1 MGANTERSD
10 GRLLALSETMRAF
23 AEATVDLQRLARI
36 VAERAALLIGDG
48 CALLLLSEDQ
58 RELTIAGIHFR
69 APGESAAAQSCFG
82 GVTLGLDRSFL
93 AMEVVRSR
101 RPIMRAQI
109 DLEALQ
115 RECSPEGFTL
125 VRGLGIRSLLSVPLE
140 SGDRLLGILALMRTG
155 AGSAGYTEDDQAL
168 ARNLGE
174 HVALALSNSMLLQKL
189 QAELRERVRAQEQT
203 NRFISLIQSSDEF
216 ISMAS
221 LDGEIL
227 FINEGGRHMLGLD
240 PDQDSRTLRLRDF
253 HTDDGLRRAENLRTN
268 GRFRGQGQLR
278 HMRTGELID
287 TQVSSFLMRDASG
300 KPLGFATVQ
309 HDMRET
315 KRLEA
320 QLKQAQKMEAIGT
333 LAGGIA
339 HDFNN
344 ILGAIMGNV
353 ELART
358 ALEPGHPVLEELSEI
373 AQAGRRATGLIK
385 QILAFSRRRES
396 TKRVV
401 RLADVIEEVTGMLR
415 STISANVELE
425 LVIST
430 RDGTP
435 NILADATQIHQIL
448 VNLCTNAWQALEG
461 KPGRI
466 EIVLDSVVVDVP
478 SAAGGAAPGR
488 YVRLVVSDDGTGM
501 NDTTL
506 ERIFDPFFT
515 TKEPGVGTGL
525 GLSVVHGIVKDHSGF
540 ISVSSTPG
548 AGATFAILFP
558 EYAGETEAAEPRT
571 RDLHRGSGEHVL
583 FLDDEEALVRLT
595 KRLLERLGYRVT
607 GFSDAEQALASVRDD
622 PARFDLAITDL
633 NMPGLSGVEVAELLR
648 MIRPDLPVIL
658 TSGNISDN
666 LRESAALAGVGHVLH
681 KPSTAEELAEVVHRC
696 LS

>member
-23 AEATVDLQRLARI
+23 AEATVDFQRLVLT
-36 VAERAALLIGDG
+36 VAQRAASLIGDG
-48 CALLLLSEDQ
+48 CAVLLLSEDQ
-58 RELTIAGIHFR
+58 QLLTFAAIHFR
-69 APGESAAAQSCFG
+69 EPAETVAAQSRYG
-82 GVTLGLDRSFL
+82 GVTLRLEQSVL
-93 AMEVVRSR
+93 AMEVVRAR
-101 RPIMRAQI
+101 RPVLRAHI
-109 DLEALQ
+109 DLATLQ
-115 RECSPEGFTL
+115 RECSPEGFGL
-125 VRGLGIRSLLSVPLE
+125 VSGLGIRSLLSVPLE
-140 SGDRLLGILALMRTG
+140 SGKRMLGMISLMRT
-155 AGSAGYTEDDQAL
+155 SAGGPAYTDDDRAL
-168 ARNLGE
+168 ASNLGE
-174 HVALALSNSMLLQKL
+174 HAALAMSNSMLLQKV
-189 QAELRERVRAQEQT
+189 QAELRERVRAQDRAS
-203 NRFISLIQSSDEF
+203 RFISLIQSSDEF

-227 FINEGGRHMLGLD
+227 FINDGGRRMLGID
-240 PDQDSRTLRLRDF
+240 PDRDLKTLRLRDY
-253 HTDDGLRRAENLRTN
+253 HTPDGLRRIEDLRTS

-278 HMRTGELID
+278 HLRTGELID
-287 TQVSSFLMRDASG
+287 TQVSSFLMRDANG
-300 KPLGFATVQ
+300 EPLGYATVQ
-309 HDMRET
+309 HDIRET

-344 ILGAIMGNV
+344 ILGAILGNV

-358 ALEPGHPVLEELSEI
+358 TVGPGHPVLEELAEI

-401 RLADVIEEVTGMLR
+401 RLGDVIREVTGLLR
-415 STISANVELE
+415 STMSANVE

-430 RDGTP
+430 REGTP

-448 VNLCTNAWQALEG
+448 LNLCTNAWQALEG

-466 EIVLDSVVVDVP
+466 QILVDRAVVDV
-478 SAAGGAAPGR
+478 AASGGGAAPGR
-488 YVRLVVSDDGTGM
+488 YARLVVTDDGRGM
-501 NDTTL
+501 DDATM

-525 GLSVVHGIVKDHSGF
+525 GLSVVHGIVKDHNGT
-540 ISVSSTPG
+540 ISVTSAPG
-548 AGATFAILFP
+548 AGASFVILFP
-558 EYAGETEAAEPRT
+558 EYAGDPETAEPRA
-571 RDLHRGSGEHVL
+571 RDPYLGRGEHVL
-583 FLDDEEALVRLT
+583 FLDDEEALVRLA

-607 GFSDAEQALASVRDD
+607 GFSNAEAALASVRDD
-622 PARFDLAITDL
+622 PSRFDLAITDF
-633 NMPGLSGVEVAELLR
+633 NMPGLSGVQVAELLR

-658 TSGNISDN
+658 TSGNISDD
-666 LRESAALAGVGHVLH
+666 LRESAAHAGVEHVLH

>member
-23 AEATVDLQRLARI
+23 AEATVDFQRLVRI
-36 VAERAALLIGDG
+36 VAERVAFLIGDG
-48 CALLLLSEDQ
+48 CVLLLLSEDLQ
-58 RELTIAGIHFR
+58 YITFSAIHFR
-69 APGESAAAQSCFG
+69 EAAESRAAQSRYG
-82 GVTLGLDRSFL
+82 GVTMLLERSSL

-101 RPIMRAQI
+101 RPVLRAHI
-109 DLEALQ
+109 DLEALR
-115 RECSPEGFTL
+115 RECSPEGFDL
-125 VRGLGIRSLLSVPLE
+125 VSGLGIRSLLSVPLQ
-140 SGDRLLGILALMRTG
+140 SGNRMLGILSLMRT
-155 AGSAGYTEDDQAL
+155 SAGGPAYTEDDQGM

-174 HVALALSNSMLLQKL
+174 HAALALSNAMLLQKV
-189 QAELRERVRAQEQT
+189 QAELRERVRAEEEA

-227 FINEGGRHMLGLD
+227 FINEGGRRMLGID
-240 PDQDSRTLRLRDF
+240 PDRDVKTLRLRDY
-253 HTDDGLRRAENLRTN
+253 HTADGLRRIENLRTH

-278 HMRTGELID
+278 HMVTGELID
-287 TQVSSFLMRDASG
+287 THVSSFLMRDANG
-300 KPLGFATVQ
+300 EPLGYATVQ

-344 ILGAIMGNV
+344 ILGAILGNV
-353 ELART
+353 ELARM
-358 ALEPGHPVLEELSEI
+358 AVAPGHPVLDELAEI

-396 TKRVV
+396 AKRVV
-401 RLADVIEEVTGMLR
+401 RLGEVIQEVTGLLR
-415 STISANVELE
+415 STISANVDLSIA
-425 LVIST
+425 LK
-430 RDGTP
+430 DGTP

-448 VNLCTNAWQALEG
+448 LNLCTNAWQALGG

-466 EIVLDSVVVDVP
+466 EIRLESVVVD
-478 SAAGGAAPGR
+478 AATTSGGAVPGR
-488 YVRLVVSDDGTGM
+488 YARLVVADDGNGM
-501 NDTTL
+501 DDATL

-525 GLSVVHGIVKDHSGF
+525 GLSVVHGIVKDHNGTITVTSAL
-540 ISVSSTPG
+540 G

-558 EYAGETEAAEPRT
+558 EYAGEVETAEPRP
-571 RDLHRGSGEHVL
+571 RAPYRGRGEHVL
-583 FLDDEEALVRLT
+583 FLDDEVALVRLT

-607 GFSDAEQALASVRDD
+607 GFSNAEAALASVRDD
-622 PARFDLAITDL
+622 PSRFDLAITDF
-633 NMPGLSGVEVAELLR
+633 NMPGLSGVQVAELLR

-658 TSGNISDN
+658 TSGNISDD
-666 LRESAALAGVGHVLH
+666 LRESAAHAGINHVLH
-681 KPSTAEELAEVVHRC
+681 KPSTTEELAEVVHRC